1 MGCGDGVRRSLR
13 SLRAPQLDFTLA
25 ISSSQVVAVGRS
37 VGRSAGLPARVHFAR
52 FVEITHIFAS
62 SRVTIIC
69 NSPTGPRGAEGAILS
84 ECICSTYLETTIEE
98 VPIIADMNV
107 NVEFVDYLTQVGI
120 MRFESQRGRGI
131 GGEGIIMRR
140 SKEESD
146 ALIYSRCR
154 PRRNGEYL

>member
-1 MGCGDGVRRSLR
+1 MAFGVRSEVCARRSWISPLQF
-13 SLRAPQLDFTLA
+13 RARRW
-25 ISSSQVVAVGRS
+25 SRS

-107 NVEFVDYLTQVGI
+107 HVEFVDYLTQVGI

-154 PRRNGEYL
+154 PRRNVTMHERSEFV